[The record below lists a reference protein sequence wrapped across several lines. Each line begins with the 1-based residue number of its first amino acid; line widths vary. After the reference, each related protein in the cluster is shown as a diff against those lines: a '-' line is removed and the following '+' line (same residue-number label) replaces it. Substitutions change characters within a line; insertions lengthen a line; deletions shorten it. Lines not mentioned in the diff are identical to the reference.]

1 MRTTTKTLAI
11 AAVASLA
18 LCATATG
25 EDLSGQWLIRQDM
38 AIALGYWH
46 QPGPCHSYTVETGP
60 TPFLA
65 ETALFGCTQVW
76 NVEVW
81 QYFAAALSQKPTA
94 KPLWSGDRPAQRR
107 LEYLRWSC
115 VLFTHEY
122 GHTLGLSDESTDPH
136 NVMYA
141 HSWPGLVPVPGCRR
155 AFG

>member
-1 MRTTTKTLAI
+1 MNKLA
-11 AAVASLA
+11 AFFLAVMFSAGVSSEAVA
-18 LCATATG
+18 
-25 EDLSGQWLIRQDM
+25 EDLSGQWLIRQDT
-38 AIALGYWH
+38 AIALAYWH
-46 QPGPCHSYTVETGP
+46 YASPCASYTVETGP

-65 ETALFGCTQVW
+65 ETALYGCTQIW
-76 NVEVW
+76 NSEVW
-81 QYFAAALSQKPTA
+81 QYFAEALKQKPTA

-122 GHTLGLSDESTDPH
+122 GHTLGLPDESTDPH

-141 HSWPGLVPVPGCRR
+141 QSRPGLVPVPGCRR